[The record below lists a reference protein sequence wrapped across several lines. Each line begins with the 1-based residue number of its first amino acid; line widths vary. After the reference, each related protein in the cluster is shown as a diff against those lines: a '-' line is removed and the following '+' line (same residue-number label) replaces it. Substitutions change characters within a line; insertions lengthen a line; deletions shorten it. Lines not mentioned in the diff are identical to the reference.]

1 MNISPQSLPDFS
13 IELQCLDNGCRLIGG
28 IDEAGRG
35 ALAGPL
41 SVALVVYPES
51 LFTSSSLRLAGIND
65 SKKISK
71 NKRADVLELV
81 KSNALWYDCVFVSPE
96 YIDRYNI
103 NGATEYGIQELIK
116 RALRGLDFIILD
128 GSFRFS
134 LPVPCL
140 SVKKGDSKSLSV
152 ASASILAKVT
162 RDEHVAGYEHSYPG
176 YKFGEH
182 MGYGTLAHRQILMDR
197 GPAPVHRRSYE
208 PLASM
213 LHYPRTLFKNENS

>member
-1 MNISPQSLPDFS
+1 VNISPQSLPDFS
-13 IELQCLDNGCRLIGG
+13 IELQCRDNGRSFIGG

-41 SVALVVYPES
+41 AVALVVYDKS
-51 LFTSSSLRLAGIND
+51 LFTSPAVNLAGIND
-65 SKKISK
+65 SKKVTK
-71 NKRADVLELV
+71 QKRAGVLELV
-81 KSNALWYDCVFVSPE
+81 KNNALWYDCVFVSPDI
-96 YIDRYNI
+96 IDRYNI
-103 NGATEYGIQELIK
+103 NGATEYGIQELIR
-116 RALRGLDFIILD
+116 RATVALDFIILD

-134 LPVPCL
+134 LPLPYL

-162 RDEHVAGYEHSYPG
+162 RDTHVAGYEHIYPG

-197 GPAPVHRRSYE
+197 GPTPVHRRSYE

-213 LHYPRTLFKNENS
+213 LHYPFTLFENEN

>member
-13 IELQCLDNGCRLIGG
+13 IELQCRDNGSSVIGG

-41 SVALVVYPES
+41 AVALVVYHES
-51 LFTSSSLRLAGIND
+51 MYTSPPANLAGIND
-65 SKKISK
+65 SKKVAKI
-71 NKRADVLELV
+71 KRAAVLELV
-81 KSNALWYDCVFVSPE
+81 KSNALWYDCVFVSPDI
-96 YIDRYNI
+96 IDRYNI
-103 NGATEYGIQELIK
+103 NGATEYGIQELIR
-116 RALRGLDFIILD
+116 RAPGALDFVILD

-134 LPVPCL
+134 LPLPYI

-162 RDEHVAGYEHSYPG
+162 RDAHVAEYEHTYPG

-182 MGYGTLAHRQILMDR
+182 MGYGTLAHRKILMDR
-197 GPAPVHRRSYE
+197 GPTPVHRRSYE

-213 LHYPRTLFKNENS
+213 LHSPCALFENESS